1 MSIYQRAAL
10 TFRLIPFINTVM
22 AIRRCPYCKAIIDES
37 QKYCNN
43 CGTQLLFPEDEQV
56 EEDIKG
62 DKIVD
67 EDFKDSEAEF
77 EESLEAG
84 EEEDDDRKEEIDLEK
99 VLEGGASFPGEEK
112 MAEDEVRDEE
122 PVTKVAAPVKEM
134 KRAGTRIP
142 DKADPHSAPKPRKK
156 PEPKAEAA
164 PEPQAESGM
173 LDKIGKIKT
182 ESAEKP
188 KPKEKKAAIEEAP
201 KRAPKTPV
209 IEEREVQ
216 ALAADE
222 PPEDMDEEPE
232 PDEDREDEDDQQGES
247 KPDTDTRE
255 EIVRLIAA
263 LEKKHN
269 RKTLSKDEEKILA
282 PLAEAVDIPPW
293 EAMGREAAPSEVIE
307 EEREEK
313 SPDKDFAPGDTVDFE
328 EEVLRRTDS
337 LSATRSTIGIPETVT
352 KDKTSF
358 PFNRDDEELE
368 NRPYE
373 AGEIEKDVEEEVE
386 SPALETSRARLGFF
400 GRLTA
405 VVFDLIF
412 VALMWLGAAWLAA
425 RLMDVPIKTLVTTVP
440 VPFGIFYLVLLVG
453 YFFLFFFFMG
463 ETLGGRLSS
472 PRD

>member
-1 MSIYQRAAL
+1 
-10 TFRLIPFINTVM
+10 M

-43 CGTQLLFPEDEQV
+43 CGTQLLFPEDEHV

-62 DKIVD
+62 EKIVD

-77 EESLEAG
+77 DASLEA

-112 MAEDEVRDEE
+112 TARDEIRDEE
-122 PVTKVAAPVKEM
+122 PETKVETPVKKVKKTATKIADKSDSGAAPK
-134 KRAGTRIP
+134 T
-142 DKADPHSAPKPRKK
+142 RKK
-156 PEPKAEAA
+156 LEPIAVAA
-164 PEPQAESGM
+164 PEPQTEPEALE
-173 LDKIGKIKT
+173 KIEKIKT
-182 ESAEKP
+182 EPAEKPKP
-188 KPKEKKAAIEEAP
+188 KPKEKKAAAEEPP
-201 KRAPKTPV
+201 KKAQKTPV

-232 PDEDREDEDDQQGES
+232 PDEDEEEEDDQQGES

-269 RKTLSKDEEKILA
+269 KRTLSKDEEKILA
-282 PLAEAVDIPPW
+282 PLEEAVDIPPW
-293 EAMGREAAPSEVIE
+293 GAMGREPAPSEAIE
-307 EEREEK
+307 EEPEEK
-313 SPDKDFAPGDTVDFE
+313 STDKDFAPGDTVDFE

-352 KDKTSF
+352 KEKTSF
-358 PFNRDDEELE
+358 PFNRDDEESE
-368 NRPYE
+368 ARPYE
-373 AGEIEKDVEEEVE
+373 AGEIEKDVEEESE
-386 SPALETSRARLGFF
+386 PPLFETPRARLGFF

-425 RLMDVPIKTLVTTVP
+425 RLMDVPIKMLVTAVP
-440 VPFGIFYLVLLVG
+440 VSFGIFYLVLLVG